1 MRISD
6 WSSDVC
12 SSDLESR
19 QTLRKGWTNPVRAVI
34 KRRFGGWARTAHV
47 GEGPMAAWRSLVLTI
62 FPEMFPGPLGLSLA
76 GKALERGLWALDVLD
91 IRDFARDKHRSE
103 IGSTRLNSR
112 H

>member
-19 QTLRKGWTNPVRAVI
+19 QALRKGWTNPVRAVI

-76 GKALERGLWALDVLD
+76 GKALERSDERCAGKECVRTCRYRW
-91 IRDFARDKHRSE
+91 S
-103 IGSTRLNSR
+103 SQQ
-112 H
+112 